1 VTKQK
6 TLFAEPP
13 PDGDIEY
20 IGQKLPGDFADYILL
35 EPEEFDLDEELFTLE
50 DDPAPPPQ
58 IDHTIQD
65 VQLAMKARDHLQFCT
80 EDRLICGIPVKLGP
94 DGPYYAIHLTKV
106 FKWSG
111 GEWRTAD
118 DRVIVGPL
126 FEYVPEVEP

>member
-58 IDHTIQD
+58 IDHTVLD
-65 VQLAMKARDHLQFCT
+65 VQLAIQARDHLQFRT

-94 DGPYYAIHLTKV
+94 DGPCYIIHLVKV
-106 FKWSG
+106 FQWIG
-111 GEWRTAD
+111 GEWQPAD

-126 FEYVPEVEP
+126 GGDKP